1 MFQSLPEVLRVFG
14 VKRRE
19 TLPFSL
25 GNFIDTCADIQF
37 FPSGVCLSPAADGA
51 GTEVS
56 YFVPIFQR
64 ELARVHAQTLMGM
77 EPDFKLEV
85 EE

>member
-1 MFQSLPEVLRVFG
+1 M
-14 VKRRE
+14 
-19 TLPFSL
+19 
-25 GNFIDTCADIQF
+25 
-37 FPSGVCLSPAADGA
+37 SPAADGA